1 MHKSKFYAMLTL
13 FICCFA
19 GGQSACAEDNDAPF
33 WINGYFNSLS
43 NSYIEVV
50 SGEGYDY
57 KIAKERASKE
67 IIQRRSLTTGVEST
81 VNYGK
86 DNKSNTILGA
96 DNLIVSSRIIDEYT
110 DHIGP
115 GQYKVYLLVQT
126 AKNPTY
132 KMENV
137 ALTDKYPFSGRVFVP
152 GMAQI
157 YKGSKVKG
165 GVMIAGTALGIG
177 GIATC
182 FAMKS
187 NYLSLDN
194 TSKATTCANVG
205 YGCIAFTVA
214 MYLYSLIDGIVAP
227 GAKHITTEELAFD
240 FKLLPSFD
248 LYNGAGIVL
257 RCDF

>member
-1 MHKSKFYAMLTL
+1 MRESKVLTFITL
-13 FICCFA
+13 FVIIIIDGQCCFA
-19 GGQSACAEDNDAPF
+19 QESETPF
-33 WINGYFNSLS
+33 WTNGYFRDFQ

-50 SGEGYDY
+50 SGKGYDY
-57 KIAKERASKE
+57 KVAKERAYKE
-67 IIQRRSLTTGVEST
+67 VINRRSMTTGIESR
-81 VNYGK
+81 VSLSGNNGNQHIYG
-86 DNKSNTILGA
+86 D

-110 DHIGP
+110 EHLGP
-115 GQYKVYLLVQT
+115 GEYKVYLLVQT
-126 AKNPTY
+126 AKNPSY
-132 KMENV
+132 KLENV

-165 GVMIAGTALGIG
+165 GIMIAGTALGIG

-187 NYLSLDN
+187 NYLSSDD
-194 TSKATTCANVG
+194 TKKATTCANVG

-227 GAKHITTEELAFD
+227 GAKHITTEEMAFD
-240 FKLLPSFD
+240 FKLLPTFD
-248 LYNGAGIVL
+248 LHNGAGIAL